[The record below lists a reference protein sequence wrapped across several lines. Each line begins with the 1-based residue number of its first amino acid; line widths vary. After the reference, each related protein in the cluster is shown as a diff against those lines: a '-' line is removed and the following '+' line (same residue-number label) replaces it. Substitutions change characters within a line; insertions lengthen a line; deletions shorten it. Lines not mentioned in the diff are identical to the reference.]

1 LYAAA
6 LDALDKK
13 PQSALVSPSLMGSSG
28 VVTLS
33 IVSVIPD
40 IMQHYH
46 DVIVN
51 AQKEVLIA
59 TNAWEPGRSVEL
71 VTDAFKIL
79 NERAVKDNRTVYLW
93 RGLMVGRCQN
103 LDGRSEYSKCISTTL
118 RKETVHLV

>member
-6 LDALDKK
+6 LDALNKN
-13 PQSALVSPSLMGSSG
+13 PRSAVVSPSLMGSSG

-33 IVSVIPD
+33 IISVIPD

-79 NERAVKDNRTVYLW
+79 NERAVKDNRTVSP
-93 RGLMVGRCQN
+93 
-103 LDGRSEYSKCISTTL
+103 LDD
-118 RKETVHLV
+118 